1 MKLLDVVCVLS
12 LLWCDDMELDFA
24 AMCKLGFASRCLQV
38 EFDKIRR
45 VHFTLPR
52 RIRSWTRYWTLPS
65 QIQSVIVCIRHMQHF
80 DDVAMRW
87 WLDVILSNCA
97 VACCNVEC
105 GRVTKLQWIQ
115 LCNFMYELVQEQGE
129 LRVPLHFFVE
139 GFRLHRQAPCRSP
152 HELPWVA
159 DSSHLLFHMSSQITV
174 STPTVLISSQWV
186 LDQLGVA
193 RE

>member
-1 MKLLDVVCVLS
+1 MTWNWILLLCASLVLHLVVCKS
-12 LLWCDDMELDFA
+12 
-24 AMCKLGFASRCLQV
+24 CLTKYA
-38 EFDKIRR
+38 EC
-45 VHFTLPR
+45 TLHCHAGY
-52 RIRSWTRYWTLPS
+52 IRSWTRYWTLPS

-97 VACCNVEC
+97 VVCCNVEC

-139 GFRLHRQAPCRSP
+139 GFRVHRQAPCRSP
-152 HELPWVA
+152 HELPLVA